1 LSAARFVPKPYNG
14 RAVVFV
20 ATQRAVEP
28 YRDKYLGWGPVVRGG
43 IQAIPV
49 DGDHDSIFEDP
60 GVKPMAERANAV
72 LLEARAEARAS
83 GAH

>member
-1 LSAARFVPKPYNG
+1 MG
-14 RAVVFV
+14 
-20 ATQRAVEP
+20 TQRTIEP
-28 YRDKYLGWGPVVRGG
+28 YQDKYWGCGPIVRGG

-60 GVKPMAERANAV
+60 GVKPMAETVNSV
-72 LLEARAEARAS
+72 LLEAQAEARAA